1 MTQTYKKP
9 LTLSQI
15 ENIEKIY
22 FDQLFILTLSQTF
35 IFYFENIKLDYE
47 NIEKSMYVKEFL

>member
-9 LTLSQI
+9 LALSQI

>member
-9 LTLSQI
+9 LALSQI

-35 IFYFENIKLDYE
+35 IFYFENIKLGYE
-47 NIEKSMYVKEFL
+47 NIDKSMYVKEFL